1 MKCIEAVDVIASLEV
16 ARSLD
21 EEKGS
26 CFINIQILDVIA
38 EAVPQKH
45 LPEK

>member
-1 MKCIEAVDVIASLEV
+1 MNCIKAVDVIASLEV

-26 CFINIQILDVIA
+26 CFIKIQILDVIA
-38 EAVPQKH
+38 EAVSQKR